1 MNRIV
6 ALAAAAIAG
15 LVIARRKTLKEDT
28 DRVKAAASESAAKL
42 NERVRDQSSDDAD
55 EEVISLVDGEN
66 DGEAQA
72 DKMDE
77 EVAAADAN

>member
-1 MNRIV
+1 MNKLV

-28 DRVKAAASESAAKL
+28 DRVKVAASEQAAKL
-42 NERVRDQSSDDAD
+42 NERVRGQSSDDAD
-55 EEVISLVDGEN
+55 GEVISLVDGE
-66 DGEAQA
+66 AVP